1 VICRLN
7 DSPVVTEDLTNRP
20 LVLNLELDPGDASAP
35 LRVLSLLAR
44 RQCRVRRAAF
54 ALADGSEGA
63 TMRVELEPPPR
74 GDVAVERW
82 VLGLISVLSVG
93 RESS

>member
-1 VICRLN
+1 MTSTFANSAVATR
-7 DSPVVTEDLTNRP
+7 DLTNPP
-20 LVLNLELDPGDASAP
+20 LVLNVELDPGDASAP

-54 ALADGSEGA
+54 ALAHGSQGS

-74 GDVAVERW
+74 GEAAVERW
-82 VLGLISVLSVG
+82 VRGLISVVG
-93 RESS
+93 VDRESS

>member
-1 VICRLN
+1 MTCRVEN
-7 DSPVVTEDLTNRP
+7 SPVVTRDLTNRP
-20 LVLNLELDPGDASAP
+20 LVLNVELDPGDALAP

-44 RQCRVRRAAF
+44 RQCRVRQAAF
-54 ALADGSEGA
+54 TLADGPEGS

-74 GDVAVERW
+74 GEAAVERW
-82 VLGLISVLSVG
+82 VRGLISVRGVD